1 MSVKHGFFCA
11 LLLAL
16 TALPVAA
23 QEGQGDVVYVPTP
36 QVVVDE
42 MLNMAK
48 IGAGDFLIDL
58 GSGDGRIVITAAKKY
73 GTRGIGVDLDTYLVQ
88 KAREGARIAGVA
100 DKAQFVVQNLFETDL
115 SRATVIS
122 SYLLPEMNE
131 KLLPKLLALKPG
143 TRIIAHDYDMG
154 DWPSDEQKSIT
165 VPEKE
170 VGDLGKSHV
179 FFYVV
184 PAKIAGAWESLV
196 YSGRHGVIYEFDFDQ
211 RFQRVS
217 GEVRIDGKR
226 TRLPLFKMSGDQ
238 VSFEV
243 GVPQRTGVT
252 QYRFQGT
259 VRQDTIEGTLTIG
272 GAKKPLP
279 WKARLK
285 VRGEHRISARD
296 AAGSVPL

>member
-16 TALPVAA
+16 TVLPAAA
-23 QEGQGDVVYVPTP
+23 QDGQGDVVYVPTP

-42 MLNMAK
+42 MLSMAK

-88 KAREGARIAGVA
+88 KAREGARIEGVA

-122 SYLLPEMNE
+122 SYLLPELNE

-154 DWPSDEQKSIT
+154 DWPPDEQKSIS
-165 VPEKE
+165 VPGKE
-170 VGDLGKSHV
+170 VGDPGKSYV

-184 PAKIAGAWESLV
+184 PANIAGAWESLV
-196 YSGRHGVIYEFDFDQ
+196 YSGRHGVICEFDFDQ

-243 GVPQRTGVT
+243 GVPHRAGMT

-259 VRQDTIEGTLTIG
+259 VRQDTIEGTLMIG

-285 VRGEHRISARD
+285 VRGEFRISALD
-296 AAGSVPL
+296 AAGGVLR